1 MTDYTIPMM
10 IGMTLA
16 FALGAG
22 LGGLWGLS
30 RHEWLYCR
38 VTAHLTWRMREAMK
52 SLGIEEWQIDK
63 AQEYMGSAIIPPHI
77 PMPEP
82 QVKAASE
89 REQCQTCLSIAEPME
104 QREPCELA
112 QTWPSRDRGGRS
124 QREQARPQVKP
135 RRDFDKEPY
144 TMDEVVRRLSPHGDR
159 AGEWY
164 CTSRQPRMAW
174 RIDMVD
180 TEGLIVRKLVHD
192 MQEHTVSKAPE
203 TYKPETVE
211 QLARKIIDYN
221 FRFLADFDRKEWD

>member
-1 MTDYTIPMM
+1 MTDYTIPMI

-16 FALGAG
+16 FTLGAG
-22 LGGLWGLS
+22 FGGLWGLS

-63 AQEYMGSAIIPPHI
+63 ALEYMGSAIIPPHI

-89 REQCQTCLSIAEPME
+89 REQSEARFQNAE
-104 QREPCELA
+104 
-112 QTWPSRDRGGRS
+112 
-124 QREQARPQVKP
+124 REQARPQVKP

-180 TEGLIVRKLVHD
+180 AEGLIVRKLVHD
-192 MQEHTVSKAPE
+192 MREHTISKAPE
-203 TYKPETVE
+203 TCKPETVE

>member
-1 MTDYTIPMM
+1 MTDYTIPMI

-52 SLGIEEWQIDK
+52 SLGIQEWQIDK

-89 REQCQTCLSIAEPME
+89 REQSEARFQNAE
-104 QREPCELA
+104 
-112 QTWPSRDRGGRS
+112 
-124 QREQARPQVKP
+124 REQARPQVKP
-135 RRDFDKEPY
+135 GRDFDREPY

-164 CTSRQPRMAW
+164 CTSRQRRIAW

-180 TEGLIVRKLVHD
+180 AEGLIVRKAVHD
-192 MQEHTVSKAPE
+192 MREHTISKAPE
-203 TYKPETVE
+203 IYKPETVE
-211 QLARKIIDYN
+211 QLAKKIIDYN

>member
-1 MTDYTIPMM
+1 MTDYTIPMI

-52 SLGIEEWQIDK
+52 SLGIQEWQIDK
-63 AQEYMGSAIIPPHI
+63 AMEYMGSVIIPPHI

-89 REQCQTCLSIAEPME
+89 REQCQTCLSIAE
-104 QREPCELA
+104 
-112 QTWPSRDRGGRS
+112 
-124 QREQARPQVKP
+124 REQARPQVKP
-135 RRDFDKEPY
+135 GRDFDKEPY

-180 TEGLIVRKLVHD
+180 AEGLIVRKMVHD
-192 MQEHTVSKAPE
+192 MREHTISKAPE
-203 TYKPETVE
+203 TCRPETVE
-211 QLARKIIDYN
+211 QLAKKIIDYN
-221 FRFLADFDRKEWD
+221 FRFLDDFDFKEWD

>member
-1 MTDYTIPMM
+1 MTDYTIPMI

-16 FALGAG
+16 FTLGAG

-52 SLGIEEWQIDK
+52 RLGIQEWQIDK
-63 AQEYMGSAIIPPHI
+63 ALEYMGSVVIPPHI

-82 QVKAASE
+82 PVKAASE
-89 REQCQTCLSIAEPME
+89 REQSEARFQNAEPME

-124 QREQARPQVKP
+124 QCEQARPQVKSG
-135 RRDFDKEPY
+135 RDFDREPY
-144 TMDEVVRRLSPHGDR
+144 TLDEVVRRLSPHGDR

-164 CTSRQPRMAW
+164 CTSRQPRIAW

-180 TEGLIVRKLVHD
+180 AEGLIVRKMVHD
-192 MQEHTVSKAPE
+192 MREHTISKAPE
-203 TYKPETVE
+203 IYRPETVE

-221 FRFLADFDRKEWD
+221 FRFLADFDCKEWD

>member
-1 MTDYTIPMM
+1 MTDYTIPMI

-16 FALGAG
+16 FMLGAG

-52 SLGIEEWQIDK
+52 SLGIQEWQIDK
-63 AQEYMGSAIIPPHI
+63 AQEYMGSAIIPPHV

-89 REQCQTCLSIAEPME
+89 REQCQTCLSIAE
-104 QREPCELA
+104 
-112 QTWPSRDRGGRS
+112 
-124 QREQARPQVKP
+124 REQARPQVKEG
-135 RRDFDKEPY
+135 RDFDREPY

-164 CTSRQPRMAW
+164 CTSRQRKIAW

-180 TEGLIVRKLVHD
+180 AEGLIVRKLVHD
-192 MQEHTVSKAPE
+192 MREHTISKAPE
-203 TYKPETVE
+203 IYKPETVE

-221 FRFLADFDRKEWD
+221 FRFLDDFDFKEWD

>member
-1 MTDYTIPMM
+1 MTDYTIPMI

-38 VTAHLTWRMREAMK
+38 VTAHLTWRMREAMR
-52 SLGIEEWQIDK
+52 SLGIQEWQIDK
-63 AQEYMGSAIIPPHI
+63 AMEYIGSVVIPPHI

-89 REQCQTCLSIAEPME
+89 REQCDARIDIAE
-104 QREPCELA
+104 C
-112 QTWPSRDRGGRS
+112 
-124 QREQARPQVKP
+124 EQARPQVKP
-135 RRDFDKEPY
+135 GRDFDKEPY
-144 TMDEVVRRLSPHGDR
+144 TMDEVVRRLSPQGDR

-164 CTSRQPRMAW
+164 CTSRQRKLAW

-180 TEGLIVRKLVHD
+180 AEGLIVRKLVHD
-192 MQEHTVSKAPE
+192 MREHTISKAPE
-203 TYKPETVE
+203 TCKPETVE

-221 FRFLADFDRKEWD
+221 FRFLADFDFKEWN

>member
-1 MTDYTIPMM
+1 MTDYTIPMI

-16 FALGAG
+16 FTLGAG

-63 AQEYMGSAIIPPHI
+63 AQEYMGSVVIPPHI

-89 REQCQTCLSIAEPME
+89 REQSEARFQNAE
-104 QREPCELA
+104 
-112 QTWPSRDRGGRS
+112 
-124 QREQARPQVKP
+124 REQARPQVKP

-164 CTSRQPRMAW
+164 CTSRQRRMAW

-180 TEGLIVRKLVHD
+180 AEGLIVRKAVHD
-192 MQEHTVSKAPE
+192 MREHTISKAPE
-203 TYKPETVE
+203 IYKPETVE
-211 QLARKIIDYN
+211 QLAKKIIDYN

>member
-1 MTDYTIPMM
+1 MTDYTIPMI

-52 SLGIEEWQIDK
+52 SLGIQEWQIDK
-63 AQEYMGSAIIPPHI
+63 ALEYMGSAIIPPHI

-89 REQCQTCLSIAEPME
+89 REQCQTCLSIAE
-104 QREPCELA
+104 
-112 QTWPSRDRGGRS
+112 
-124 QREQARPQVKP
+124 REQARPQVKP
-135 RRDFDKEPY
+135 ERDFDKEPY

-164 CTSRQPRMAW
+164 CTSRQRRMAW

-180 TEGLIVRKLVHD
+180 AEGLIVRKLVHD
-192 MQEHTVSKAPE
+192 MREHTISKAPE
-203 TYKPETVE
+203 IYKPETVE
-211 QLARKIIDYN
+211 QLAKKIIDYN
-221 FRFLADFDRKEWD
+221 FRFLDDFDFKEWD

>member
-16 FALGAG
+16 FTLGAG

-63 AQEYMGSAIIPPHI
+63 AQERMGSAIIPPHI

-89 REQCQTCLSIAEPME
+89 RGQSEARFQNAE
-104 QREPCELA
+104 
-112 QTWPSRDRGGRS
+112 
-124 QREQARPQVKP
+124 REQARPQVKP
-135 RRDFDKEPY
+135 GRDFDKEPY
-144 TMDEVVRRLSPHGDR
+144 TMDEVVRRLSPQGDR

-180 TEGLIVRKLVHD
+180 AEGLIVRKAVHD
-192 MQEHTVSKAPE
+192 MREHTISKAPE
-203 TYKPETVE
+203 TCKPETVE
-211 QLARKIIDYN
+211 QLAKKMIDYN
-221 FRFLADFDRKEWD
+221 FRFLDDFDRKEWD

>member
-1 MTDYTIPMM
+1 MTDYTIPMI

-52 SLGIEEWQIDK
+52 SLGIQEWQIDK
-63 AQEYMGSAIIPPHI
+63 AREYMGSGVIPPHI

-82 QVKAASE
+82 
-89 REQCQTCLSIAEPME
+89 P
-104 QREPCELA
+104 
-112 QTWPSRDRGGRS
+112 
-124 QREQARPQVKP
+124 VKP
-135 RRDFDKEPY
+135 GRDFDKEPY

-164 CTSRQPRMAW
+164 CTSRQPRIAW

-180 TEGLIVRKLVHD
+180 AEGLIVRKMVHD
-192 MQEHTVSKAPE
+192 MREHTISKAPE
-203 TYKPETVE
+203 IYKPETVE

-221 FRFLADFDRKEWD
+221 FRFLDDFDFKEWD

>member
-82 QVKAASE
+82 QVKAAIK
-89 REQCQTCLSIAEPME
+89 REQCDARIDIAE
-104 QREPCELA
+104 
-112 QTWPSRDRGGRS
+112 
-124 QREQARPQVKP
+124 REQARPQVKP

-144 TMDEVVRRLSPHGDR
+144 TMDEVLHRLSPQGDC

-164 CTSRQPRMAW
+164 CTSRQRKIAW
-174 RIDMVD
+174 RIDAVNED
-180 TEGLIVRKLVHD
+180 GTIRRKLVHD
-192 MQEHTVSKAPE
+192 MREHTISKAPCPQQ
-203 TYKPETVE
+203 PENIRT
-211 QLARKIIDYN
+211 LAENIIKFN
-221 FRFLADFDRKEWD
+221 FRFLKDFDMSEWD

>member
-1 MTDYTIPMM
+1 MTDYTIPMI

-16 FALGAG
+16 FTLGAG

-38 VTAHLTWRMREAMK
+38 VTARLTWRMREAMK

-63 AQEYMGSAIIPPHI
+63 ALEYMGSVVIPPHI

-89 REQCQTCLSIAEPME
+89 REQCQTCLSIAE
-104 QREPCELA
+104 
-112 QTWPSRDRGGRS
+112 
-124 QREQARPQVKP
+124 REQARPQVKP
-135 RRDFDKEPY
+135 RRDLGREPY

-180 TEGLIVRKLVHD
+180 AEGLIVRKLVHD
-192 MQEHTVSKAPE
+192 MREHTIRKAPE
-203 TYKPETVE
+203 TCKPETVG
-211 QLARKIIDYN
+211 QLAKI
-221 FRFLADFDRKEWD
+221 

>member
-1 MTDYTIPMM
+1 MTDYTIPMI

-16 FALGAG
+16 FTLGAG
-22 LGGLWGLS
+22 FGALWGLS

-52 SLGIEEWQIDK
+52 SLGIQEWQIDK

-89 REQCQTCLSIAEPME
+89 REQCQTCLSIAE
-104 QREPCELA
+104 
-112 QTWPSRDRGGRS
+112 
-124 QREQARPQVKP
+124 REQARPQVKP
-135 RRDFDKEPY
+135 GRDFDREPY
-144 TMDEVVRRLSPHGDR
+144 TMDEVVRRLSPQGDR

-164 CTSRQPRMAW
+164 CTSRQRRIAW

-180 TEGLIVRKLVHD
+180 TKGLIVRKLVHD
-192 MQEHTVSKAPE
+192 MREHTISKAPE
-203 TYKPETVE
+203 TCKPETVE
-211 QLARKIIDYN
+211 QLAKKIIDYN